1 MRRSYC
7 LPLPK
12 VRWLCQCLVTRLAA
26 MATHDDPARNDRE
39 LRVVDLADLA
49 GVAARRA
56 AGNGLMAVAVA
67 VAGWS
72 GGFTS
77 DQISNRCCVGV
88 ERVDG
93 GNLTLLSDKQA
104 EAESRSTVCRPQ
116 AQQERRWGL
125 EDVDE
130 HVDDLR

>member
-1 MRRSYC
+1 
-7 LPLPK
+7 
-12 VRWLCQCLVTRLAA
+12 
-26 MATHDDPARNDRE
+26 MATHNDPARNDRE
-39 LRVVDLADLA
+39 LRVVHLADLA
-49 GVAARRA
+49 GVATCGA

-72 GGFTS
+72 TGGFTS

-93 GNLTLLSDKQA
+93 GNLTLLSDRQ
-104 EAESRSTVCRPQ
+104 AESRSTVCRPQ

-130 HVDDLR
+130 HVDRLRRDVSVGCELQL